1 MWNKLQS
8 IHQHHT
14 QCGCNKQKWGRWV
27 QSQPATSPKQSHP
40 GTLAPW
46 VCPKPMVHYKK
57 LPFSCKPRITSRT
70 SRFRGINP
78 FPAWGGSASTL
89 ARCGCGFKQVG
100 SLGMS
105 WDQRTRWW
113 DMYIYYICINLH
125 LHILHSQYTYIY
137 IYVHY
142 IHLTYIPLLRE
153 QDSPAKP
160 KGCGEVIVSI
170 RETSRNQC
178 HYNCYLNLNPAWTPS
193 N

>member
-27 QSQPATSPKQSHP
+27 QSQPATSPKQAHP

-137 IYVHY
+137 IYIYMFTIY
-142 IHLTYIPLLRE
+142 ILHTSLSCVNKTHQQNQKDAGKWLFPFARL
-153 QDSPAKP
+153 P
-160 KGCGEVIVSI
+160 
-170 RETSRNQC
+170 ETN
-178 HYNCYLNLNPAWTPS
+178 ATTTAT
-193 N
+193 